1 MDAKADADHGHQ
13 MGDVEGL
20 SQALAGKA
28 DAGHTHD
35 AYLTEETDP
44 TVAQWAKQPDKPAYT
59 ADEVGA
65 EVAGAVSAHEA
76 DASAHAALFAA
87 KLSLAGGT
95 MTGQ

>member
-1 MDAKADADHGHQ
+1 M
-13 MGDVEGL
+13 
-20 SQALAGKA
+20 
-28 DAGHTHD
+28 
-35 AYLTEETDP
+35 P
-44 TVAQWAKQPDKPAYT
+44 QWATQPDKPAYT